1 MKIIPRSKCRIDI
14 NENEVKFPKQETEL
28 MSFDSLSIRIAS
40 NSNED
45 LVAGGQLLALQ
56 SHSHLC
62 LFLQRT
68 RDEEQGLKTGSKRE
82 RETDENK
89 SKGKKD
95 EQQRISPVVDADYPG
110 LREPPSPRAVI
121 TARVYTPESPEK

>member
-40 NSNED
+40 NLNED

-56 SHSHLC
+56 SHSHLY
-62 LFLQRT
+62 LFFPTNEGR
-68 RDEEQGLKTGSKRE
+68 RAGVKDGVEE
-82 RETDENK
+82 RE
-89 SKGKKD
+89 
-95 EQQRISPVVDADYPG
+95 QRRISLKERKTNSNA
-110 LREPPSPRAVI
+110 
-121 TARVYTPESPEK
+121 

>member
-1 MKIIPRSKCRIDI
+1 MKIIPRSKCRIDV

-62 LFLQRT
+62 LFFQRT

-82 RETDENK
+82 SEKQT
-89 SKGKKD
+89 
-95 EQQRISPVVDADYPG
+95 RISLKERKTNSNA
-110 LREPPSPRAVI
+110 
-121 TARVYTPESPEK
+121 

>member
-40 NSNED
+40 HSNED

-56 SHSHLC
+56 SHSHLY
-62 LFLQRT
+62 LFFPTNEGR
-68 RDEEQGLKTGSKRE
+68 RAGVKDGVEE
-82 RETDENK
+82 RE
-89 SKGKKD
+89 
-95 EQQRISPVVDADYPG
+95 QRRISLKERKTNSNA
-110 LREPPSPRAVI
+110 
-121 TARVYTPESPEK
+121 